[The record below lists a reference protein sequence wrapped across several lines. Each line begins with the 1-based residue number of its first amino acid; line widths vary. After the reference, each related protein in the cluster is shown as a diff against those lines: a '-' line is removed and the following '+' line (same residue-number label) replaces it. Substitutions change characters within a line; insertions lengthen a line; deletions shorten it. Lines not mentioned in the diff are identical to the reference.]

1 ILAQMNSD
9 PGLPQTGCTISSWQV
24 PHHADVGHIQSRA
37 LPETS
42 DYVVIGSGI
51 AGCGVTKALLHQA
64 PSSTTVTVVEA
75 RGLCSGATGRNG
87 GSLVKPYPS
96 RFVQLSQDFGID
108 LAIKVARLAN
118 HTLEEVHKLAD
129 SYDEELRVEA
139 AARRLTKITAF
150 MDQESWDQARKDAEF
165 YERHLP
171 EEKGLYQYITGEELE
186 SKWNVKGACGGIV
199 FASGV
204 CWPYRLV
211 TGVFKRLRQEY
222 PSRLALE
229 THTPVTT
236 ILHDETSNSKYPYM
250 VVTPRGIIRAA
261 TVVHCTNGHTGHLLP
276 RLRGK
281 VYPMREA
288 MSSQDAGS
296 RMPDLHD
303 KIAWSFL
310 ETPKYN
316 PKTGVSRLGW
326 VYGLQNK
333 PAGQFWI
340 GGEDR
345 RPEELIS
352 ADDSIISPQGR
363 VDLETM
369 LTQVFTEKW
378 MPEKPKILGMWTG
391 IVALTGDTLPFVG
404 RLPSS
409 LTARSGNGEWIA
421 GGWNQYGMS

>member
-1 ILAQMNSD
+1 
-9 PGLPQTGCTISSWQV
+9 
-24 PHHADVGHIQSRA
+24 
-37 LPETS
+37 
-42 DYVVIGSGI
+42 
-51 AGCGVTKALLHQA
+51 
-64 PSSTTVTVVEA
+64 
-75 RGLCSGATGRNG
+75 
-87 GSLVKPYPS
+87 
-96 RFVQLSQDFGID
+96 
-108 LAIKVARLAN
+108 
-118 HTLEEVHKLAD
+118 
-129 SYDEELRVEA
+129 
-139 AARRLTKITAF
+139 
-150 MDQESWDQARKDAEF
+150 
-165 YERHLP
+165 
-171 EEKGLYQYITGEELE
+171 
-186 SKWNVKGACGGIV
+186 
-199 FASGV
+199 
-204 CWPYRLV
+204 
-211 TGVFKRLRQEY
+211 
-222 PSRLALE
+222 
-229 THTPVTT
+229 
-236 ILHDETSNSKYPYM
+236 
-250 VVTPRGIIRAA
+250 
-261 TVVHCTNGHTGHLLP
+261 
-276 RLRGK
+276 
-281 VYPMREA
+281 MREA

-378 MPEKPKILGMWTG
+378 IPEKPKILGMWTG

-421 GGWNQYGMS
+421 GGWNQYGMSNGLTCGNALARMILGKEIPEWFPKEYLITEERLRDEKFTTEASAVEYLKWTGLDAVVDAGKQPLDSHL